1 MYDMFFESDEFPC
14 HFSVDAQDF
23 LSHSP
28 GFSQPTRPY
37 LMIGH
42 GLPSSLKHQKDCQ
55 TSLETGLE
63 GLALQ
68 SATTQKPFTYKDAS
82 SFNVAL
88 GYGGAQASWST
99 QFKTNPG
106 VRAKESLLLRW
117 SLEPKFRNPR
127 LLLLWYGLEVSL
139 CTRNARRCRLLD
151 LLRSEPMIHYL
162 SLVYRPDLEGTDYK
176 TILLNAL
183 KSSNP
188 YDFIELYDH
197 HPEWQAELGTVVAR
211 CLNIL
216 KESGVN
222 KKGDLGAFAF
232 IEKFHDSEQ
241 LVILPKKDHS
251 WIGLLQDSSDM
262 ATFALASYRCFGYR
276 PTPGQ
281 KCRRKDRLLTG
292 SKSVLETSY
301 TVSKRSNLNDL
312 IVTMSL
318 GDRLAMA
325 NNGRFKI
332 QRLSSRGILLGTWR
346 VRLIPQV
353 FSRSDENFQ
362 ERREDGEPTIR
373 VFVASRKEQ
382 RLPQLKDLP
391 EIVPVGQQ
399 PEPPSQ
405 SFHVRVEEDLQST
418 STKPALSA
426 SSSPQSLGNENPK
439 IPERSFPA
447 TTATNGISPPIS
459 VTNCAD
465 DSSQTVRS
473 HSRPDNPMANATPS
487 ESANKVSR
495 INRGTQ
501 TDLVIIHADSKDTPS
516 STKDGQSPQ
525 SPSDSGASHSQS
537 SRHSRSRSHD
547 ERNEDSSR
555 HRHRHRHKESRK
567 TSFNESATRDENPS
581 SGYGLGAF
589 LRSRAHQP
597 TENQDQQT
605 RQ

>member
-1 MYDMFFESDEFPC
+1 MTFEPDEFPC
-14 HFSVDAQDF
+14 HFSIDAQDF
-23 LSHSP
+23 MKVHSP
-28 GFSQPTRPY
+28 GSSQPTRPY

-68 SATTQKPFTYKDAS
+68 SATTQKPFRYKDAS
-82 SFNVAL
+82 SFNVAV

-99 QFKTNPG
+99 QFKVNPG
-106 VRAKESLLLRW
+106 VRAKESILLRW
-117 SLEPKFRNPR
+117 SPEPKFRNPR
-127 LLLLWYGLEVSL
+127 ILLLWYGLELSL

-151 LLRSEPMIHYL
+151 LLRSEPMIRYL
-162 SLVYRPDLEGTDYK
+162 SLVYRPDLEGKDYK

-183 KSSNP
+183 QSSNP
-188 YDFIELYDH
+188 YAFIETYDH

-222 KKGDLGAFAF
+222 KKGDVGAFAF

-241 LVILPKKDHS
+241 LVILPKNDHS

-262 ATFALASYRCFGYR
+262 ATFALASHRCFGYR

-312 IVTMSL
+312 LVNMNV

-332 QRLSSRGILLGTWR
+332 QRVSSRGILLGTWR
-346 VRLIPQV
+346 VWFVPQV
-353 FSRSDENFQ
+353 FPRSDEVFQ

-391 EIVPVGQQ
+391 GIERVPQQ
-399 PEPPSQ
+399 PEPGSR
-405 SFHVRVEEDLQST
+405 SLHVRVEEDLQST
-418 STKPALSA
+418 RTKPALPV
-426 SSSPQSLGNENPK
+426 SSSPQSLGNENPR
-439 IPERSFPA
+439 IPEGSFSAFTAINGTSPRSSR
-447 TTATNGISPPIS
+447 TDS
-459 VTNCAD
+459 AD

-473 HSRPDNPMANATPS
+473 HSRADKSRANTTPL
-487 ESANKVSR
+487 ESTNKANR

-501 TDLVIIHADSKDTPS
+501 TDLVITHADSMDTSS
-516 STKDGQSPQ
+516 STKDGQSLQ
-525 SPSDSGASHSQS
+525 SPSDSSASHRRS
-537 SRHSRSRSHD
+537 SRHNRSRSHD
-547 ERNEDSSR
+547 ERDESSSR

-567 TSFNESATRDENPS
+567 PSFNDSAT
-581 SGYGLGAF
+581 
-589 LRSRAHQP
+589 
-597 TENQDQQT
+597 QD
-605 RQ
+605 